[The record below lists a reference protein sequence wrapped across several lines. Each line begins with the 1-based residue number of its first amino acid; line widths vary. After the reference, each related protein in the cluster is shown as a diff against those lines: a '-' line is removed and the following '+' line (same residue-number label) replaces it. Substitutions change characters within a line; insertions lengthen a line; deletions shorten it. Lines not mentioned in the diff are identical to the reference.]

1 MRERKMRLWL
11 EGYYCLR
18 KQWQGATDGEG
29 EARKEEEKV
38 AHDQDGWLCMGYCV
52 VCLRPSQLGER
63 QPLQR

>member
-1 MRERKMRLWL
+1 MRLWL

-18 KQWQGATDGEG
+18 KQWQGATDGQG

-52 VCLRPSQLGER
+52 VCLRPSQLG
-63 QPLQR
+63 

>member
-1 MRERKMRLWL
+1 MRLWL

-63 QPLQR
+63 QPPQR